1 MSENEYIG
9 FAQND
14 KDEYIEGYL
23 SDKEHFNGVLFLL
36 KEPNTQKQKSFYFKD
51 CVAGKENGMKNYIKI
66 FNNLLKNYSDNAE
79 LNECAYANMI
89 PDHGSA
95 KESDE
100 YKSLSDELRYKRIN
114 SIIKECNPTTIFLCT
129 KDFDAM
135 IRKAKIESI
144 ENQGV
149 KYSNNSNTKR
159 IAFYNTIKFYEI
171 YHPNY
176 FRNVKSLEIEPNEA
190 IK

>member
-1 MSENEYIG
+1 
-9 FAQND
+9 
-14 KDEYIEGYL
+14 
-23 SDKEHFNGVLFLL
+23 
-36 KEPNTQKQKSFYFKD
+36 
-51 CVAGKENGMKNYIKI
+51 
-66 FNNLLKNYSDNAE
+66 
-79 LNECAYANMI
+79 
-89 PDHGSA
+89 
-95 KESDE
+95 
-100 YKSLSDELRYKRIN
+100 
-114 SIIKECNPTTIFLCT
+114 
-129 KDFDAM
+129 M